1 MALLRLF
8 CEMLRKIFH
17 LLSRGFWFLFLIP
30 VYSSEVENNVLTDT
44 LYFDAKLLDNPRE
57 KAGMLLNKF
66 SYTETD
72 VFAKPSDSMTIAL
85 ENGYARAPII
95 NAEKYDYDAEQF
107 RVSKVDIVFTRYPYN
122 KRDWLTNYYDLLAW
136 RLKALFELDGLLNDP
151 SIEWGLVLQTSGIT
165 APLAK
170 ELYHGIVLYLEPLES
185 HPDPEIPTADIPERT
200 QPTPIEN
207 QGFLFSEPRN
217 PEMFRS
223 IYRFEPEPG
232 TEPRRNMEPSKL
244 KCPRWR

>member
-8 CEMLRKIFH
+8 CAMLRKFF
-17 LLSRGFWFLFLIP
+17 LLLYLAFLFFFPAP
-30 VYSSEVENNVLTDT
+30 VHSSEEKNYVLGDT
-44 LYFDAKLLDNPRE
+44 LHFGNDLLDNPRE
-57 KAGMLLNKF
+57 KSGRLLNKF

-72 VFAKPSDSMTIAL
+72 VFVKPSDSMTIVL
-85 ENGYARAPII
+85 ENGYARAPVI
-95 NAEKYDYDAEQF
+95 NAKDYDYDSAQY
-107 RVSKVDIVFTRYPYN
+107 RVNKVEIVFTRYPYN

-136 RLKALFELDGLLNDP
+136 RLKALFELDGFLND
-151 SIEWGLVLQTSGIT
+151 SYIEWGLVLQTAGKT
-165 APLAK
+165 APRAK
-170 ELYHGIVLYLEPLES
+170 ELFHGIVLYLEPIEL
-185 HPDPEIPTADIPERT
+185 HPDPEIPVADIPERT

-223 IYRFEPEPG
+223 RYRFEPEPG